1 MLHKFILVFFDF
13 RLLFLA
19 HVYLGIF
26 TFWFLHWHNDCT
38 ALWKISWIS
47 FEKSTYSK
55 GYYEEANWV
64 FSHDV
69 TKIQTKE
76 LSILLSFFF
85 HEVLQHLKTLCLRQI
100 FGSKGSWFCDRR
112 RLSNQA
118 FGWRAI
124 CWPLCPYRR
133 VQSTLGH
140 LGKTDTWSWSLT
152 TLYSLY
158 SSLCEMDITVSS
170 LLYRHL
176 WDRHIESQI

>member
-1 MLHKFILVFFDF
+1 M
-13 RLLFLA
+13 
-19 HVYLGIF
+19 
-26 TFWFLHWHNDCT
+26 
-38 ALWKISWIS
+38 
-47 FEKSTYSK
+47 
-55 GYYEEANWV
+55 

-85 HEVLQHLKTLCLRQI
+85 HEVLQHLNTFIYDKFSVPRVLGFAIEDASVT
-100 FGSKGSWFCDRR
+100 
-112 RLSNQA
+112 RLLGDAPFVDHFVHTEEYSRISLN
-118 FGWRAI
+118 
-124 CWPLCPYRR
+124 
-133 VQSTLGH
+133 GH